1 MCYHLQSD
9 KELADCFLQYFK
21 QKIDKIR
28 SNFPTPISNA
38 ETVNPCLN
46 IQLLSTFKPT
56 TAEELQKIVSSFG
69 VKCSPEDPAPAP
81 LLITHLD
88 ALLPIWVDIVN
99 LSLEVG
105 SMDCLK
111 STVILPLIK
120 ELTSTTD
127 TENLK
132 NYRPISNLVF
142 LSKLIER
149 VVDIRLQQHLERNNL
164 MIDNQYG
171 YKVSLN

>member
-1 MCYHLQSD
+1 MHKDEYINLRKQTTRAAKDKKKTCVTRKLVKSSSKTLYMVVNELIDNGKVVVLPSAESD

-46 IQLLSTFKPT
+46 IQLLSTFRPT

-69 VKCSPEDPAPAP
+69 VKCSPEDPAPAS

-105 SMDCLK
+105 SMFEECSD
-111 STVILPLIK
+111 SP
-120 ELTSTTD
+120 
-127 TENLK
+127 
-132 NYRPISNLVF
+132 SN
-142 LSKLIER
+142 KR
-149 VVDIRLQQHLERNNL
+149 A
-164 MIDNQYG
+164 Y
-171 YKVSLN
+171 

>member
-1 MCYHLQSD
+1 M
-9 KELADCFLQYFK
+9 
-21 QKIDKIR
+21 
-28 SNFPTPISNA
+28 
-38 ETVNPCLN
+38 
-46 IQLLSTFKPT
+46 LSRRPSSCTF
-56 TAEELQKIVSSFG
+56 V
-69 VKCSPEDPAPAP
+69 DN
-81 LLITHLD
+81 LD

-105 SMDCLK
+105 SVDCLK
-111 STVILPLIK
+111 SAVILPLIK

-164 MIDNQYG
+164 MIDKQYG
-171 YKVSLN
+171 FKKSHSTEILLLKVMNNLFESNL